1 MKGFRSAFRGSAFV
15 GVTLAASLLA
25 ADAFARDICLT
36 DSFGGQYVFKA
47 PKPLKPAGAIALTGI
62 FIRLSPAVVEVP
74 FDGAATLNTA
84 GTTAH
89 FGIFIHGLAS
99 GNNLTAEWTGDR
111 TFAGSG
117 FYDNAGTY
125 NPGGLI
131 SFTTVSCSSVGIP

>member
-1 MKGFRSAFRGSAFV
+1 MKGFRSAFRGPAFV
-15 GVTLAASLLA
+15 GVTPAVSLLA

-36 DSFGGQYVFKA
+36 DSFGNQYVFKA

-62 FIRLSPAVVEVP
+62 YIRNGDAVP

-89 FGIFIHGLAS
+89 FGIFVHGLS
-99 GNNLTAEWTGDR
+99 VIDNLTAERTGDR

-117 FYDNAGTY
+117 FYDNTGTY
-125 NPGGLI
+125 YSNDRFRSQP
-131 SFTTVSCSSVGIP
+131 

>member
-1 MKGFRSAFRGSAFV
+1 MKGFRSAFRGPAFV
-15 GVTLAASLLA
+15 GVTPAVSLLA

-36 DSFGGQYVFKA
+36 DSFGNQYVFKA

-62 FIRLSPAVVEVP
+62 FIRVSPAVVAP

-89 FGIFIHGLAS
+89 FGIFIHALPF

-117 FYDNAGTY
+117 LYDAAGTY

-131 SFTTVSCSSVGIP
+131 SFTTVSCSSVTIP

>member
-36 DSFGGQYVFKA
+36 DSFGNQYVFKA

-62 FIRLSPAVVEVP
+62 YIRNGDAVP

-89 FGIFIHGLAS
+89 FGIFVHGLS
-99 GNNLTAEWTGDR
+99 VIDNFTAEWTGDR

-117 FYDNAGTY
+117 VMTT
-125 NPGGLI
+125 PGPTI
-131 SFTTVSCSSVGIP
+131 RTDRFRSQP